1 MDITVIVPIIIAILS
16 PGVWIAI
23 IQHNKTKAEAKKA
36 DSESNKADA
45 EAKKIEAETAEIIQR
60 ITAEQLAMSEKRMDE
75 KELECKQRIDELE
88 KDNKSIKAQ
97 LIVIKRDMKNIL
109 DHYIACVEG
118 AHLLVSQV
126 ARHKE
131 EPCYTPPPLEIVKK
145 RKLAFKDEQ

>member
-36 DSESNKADA
+36 DAESNKADA

-109 DHYIACVEG
+109 TLNFIAGDIILESGGVSKDPSDCV
-118 AHLLVSQV
+118 
-126 ARHKE
+126 
-131 EPCYTPPPLEIVKK
+131 VKK
-145 RKLAFKDEQ
+145 PD